1 MTSNRIL
8 LVSPEMFPYTDFSD
22 QSHIIRE
29 LALNLQGKGA
39 EVRVFMPKFGPIK
52 ERKHRL
58 HEVIRL
64 SGLNISIG
72 RDNNPLIIK
81 VASLQTAKIQVY
93 FLDNEEF
100 FDRKFYYY
108 DAQNK
113 LYSDNDLRMIFFNKG
128 VMELLIKLGW
138 IPDVIHCHG
147 WMSSLVPLFAKTTYK
162 NEPSVKNVKILYSL
176 FEDEIIQEFG
186 ADFDKKAH
194 IIIGDDPE
202 LKYLKKPKTE
212 ELFKVGVKY
221 ADGLVVCS
229 DKSNKEMDTY
239 IKGQT
244 KPHIH
249 INKNEDEENY
259 KKYFD
264 LIKTL

>member
-1 MTSNRIL
+1 MTSTRIL
-8 LVSPEMFPYTDFSD
+8 LVSPELFPYTDFSD
-22 QSHIIRE
+22 QSQIIRE
-29 LALNLQGKGA
+29 LALNLQNKGA

-108 DAQNK
+108 DENEK

-147 WMSSLVPLFAKTTYK
+147 WMSSLVPMLAKTTYK
-162 NEPSVKNVKILYSL
+162 NEPSVKNVKLLYSL
-176 FEDEIIQEFG
+176 YEDQIKQEFG
-186 ADFDKKAH
+186 VDFDKKAH
-194 IIIGDDPE
+194 INIANDPD
-202 LKYLKKPKTE
+202 LSFLKKPKTE
-212 ELFKVGVKY
+212 ELYKAGVKY

-229 DKSNKEMDTY
+229 AKTNKEFNTHL
-239 IKGQT
+239 KEQS
-244 KPHIH
+244 KPYIH
-249 INKNEDEENY
+249 INNNEDEENY
-259 KKYFD
+259 TKYFD
-264 LIKTL
+264 LIKSL